1 MTTTLD
7 KWTITRKGNS
17 NKFKASFLGHPVA
30 NVTILRGGK
39 DWAFENLDDMSDSV
53 VAADQRTILS
63 FVLPM
68 YGCAMPEELS
78 FEEGDIFCTHN
89 AEEEIFIYEVQLGR
103 GVAVSVGNESRWY
116 SMNSFLR
123 MIARKGYKKAP
134 SLQFVDYEKESAERK
149 AWVKNRYRNHIG

>member
-30 NVTILRGGK
+30 NVTILKGGK
-39 DWAFENLDDMSDSV
+39 AWTFENLDDMSDSV

-68 YGCAMPEELS
+68 YGCKMPAELS

-89 AEEEIFIYEVQLGR
+89 PAEEIFVYEVQLGR
-103 GVAVSVGNESRWY
+103 GVAVNVGSESRWY
-116 SMNSFLR
+116 PMDSFLR
-123 MIARKGYKKAP
+123 MIARKGYEKAP
-134 SLQFVDYEKESAERK
+134 SLAFIDYSAEAAERK
-149 AWVKNRYRNHIG
+149 AWLAARYRNHIG

>member
-30 NVTILRGGK
+30 NVTVLKGGK
-39 DWAFENLDDMSDSV
+39 AWRFENLDDISDSV

-68 YGCAMPEELS
+68 YGYEIPAELS

-89 AEEEIFIYEVQLGR
+89 AEEEIFVYEVQLGR

-116 SMNSFLR
+116 PMDSFLR
-123 MIARKGYKKAP
+123 LLTRKGYEKAP
-134 SLQFVDYEKESAERK
+134 SLAFVDYSAEAAERK
-149 AWVKNRYRNHIG
+149 AWLAARYRNHVG